1 MKTAAA
7 AALEVAREAVRDAG
21 ALIRE
26 AWQAGRDEVAT
37 KSSTIDLVTETDRAA
52 EERIVARLLDA
63 FPRDKVVAEEAGSR
77 KGFSKRRVWYVD
89 PLDGTTN
96 FAHGF
101 PHFAVTL
108 AFEVEGEL
116 LVGVTYDVP
125 RNELYEAV
133 RGEGAR
139 VDGAPLRVSG
149 AETLGTSLV
158 ATGFPYDR
166 HTVDDDNTAESK
178 AFIKTSRG
186 VRRAGAASLDLA
198 YLARGWLDGYW
209 EMRLNPW
216 DVAAGALLVEEA
228 GGRTSDYEGGPFDVH
243 GGSYLA
249 SNGRIHDEM
258 VEVLKGVRD
267 RG

>member
-1 MKTAAA
+1 MNTAAS
-7 AALEVAREAVRDAG
+7 AALEVAREAARDAG

-26 AWQAGRDEVAT
+26 AWQAGRDEVGT
-37 KSSTIDLVTETDRAA
+37 KSSSIDLVTETDRAA

-63 FPRDKVVAEEAGSR
+63 FPRDRVVAEEGGR
-77 KGFSKRRVWYVD
+77 RGFSKKRVWYVD

-108 AFEVEGEL
+108 AFEVEGE
-116 LVGVTYDVP
+116 VVAGVTYDVP
-125 RNELYEAV
+125 RDELYEVV
-133 RGEGAR
+133 RGEGAW
-139 VDGAPLRVSG
+139 VDGVPLHVSAAP
-149 AETLGTSLV
+149 ELGTSLV

-166 HTVDDDNTAESK
+166 QTVDDDNTAEAK
-178 AFIKTSRG
+178 AFIKCCRG

-216 DVAAGALLVEEA
+216 DVAAGALLVTEA
-228 GGRTSDYEGGPFDVH
+228 GGATSDYGGGPFDVH
-243 GGSYLA
+243 GGHYVA

-258 VEVLKGVRD
+258 VEVLKGVRE

>member
-1 MKTAAA
+1 MNTAAA
-7 AALEVAREAVRDAG
+7 AALEVAREAARDAG

-26 AWQAGRDEVAT
+26 AWHAGRDEVGT
-37 KSSTIDLVTETDRAA
+37 KSSGIDLVTETDRAA

-63 FPRDKVVAEEAGSR
+63 FPRDRIVAEEGGLR
-77 KGFSKRRVWYVD
+77 GFSKKRVWYVD
-89 PLDGTTN
+89 PVDGTTN

-108 AFEVEGEL
+108 AFELEGEIV
-116 LVGVTYDVP
+116 VGVTYDVP
-125 RNELYEAV
+125 RDELYEAV

-139 VDGAPLRVSG
+139 VNGVPLRVSE
-149 AETLGTSLV
+149 ASALASSLV

-166 HTVDDDNTAESK
+166 QTTDDDNTAESK
-178 AFIKTSRG
+178 AFIKSCRG

-216 DVAAGALLVEEA
+216 DVAAGALLVTEA
-228 GGRTSDYEGGPFDVH
+228 GGKTSDYEGGPFDPH
-243 GGSYLA
+243 GGHYVA

-258 VEVLKGVRD
+258 VELLKGVRG